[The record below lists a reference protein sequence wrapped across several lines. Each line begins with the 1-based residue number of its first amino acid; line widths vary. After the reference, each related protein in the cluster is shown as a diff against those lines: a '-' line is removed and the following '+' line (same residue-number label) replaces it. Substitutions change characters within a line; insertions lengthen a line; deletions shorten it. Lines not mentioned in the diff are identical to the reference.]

1 MNANT
6 LGRLAPLAGAAY
18 AVATIVGDLVVGQF
32 PDSDTS
38 VSKLATFYADHHARV
53 AAGGMV
59 FAWATVLLAVFGCT
73 LWSRA
78 RTVRPGVAAAILV
91 ATAVAVVADVQEATS
106 FWVVGHVSTE
116 SALTPPAL
124 QALHI
129 AGSEG
134 GLSTGVAILL
144 LAVTAAGILPRW
156 LAWPAAVLGI
166 AQLVPGIGFFASLL
180 FLLWAAVTGVVLAVL
195 RGPLLGD
202 GFEPAANL
210 VHVGTEVVD
219 AR

>member
-18 AVATIVGDLVVGQF
+18 AVAMIVGDLVIGDF
-32 PDSDTS
+32 PDSS
-38 VSKLATFYADHHARV
+38 SSGSKLATYYAAHHAHV

-59 FAWATVLLAVFGCT
+59 FAWAPILLAVFGCT

-78 RTVRPGVAAAILV
+78 RSVRPGVAAAILV

-106 FWVVGHVSTE
+106 FWVLGHDSTA
-116 SALTPPAL
+116 STLTPSAL

-134 GLSTGVAILL
+134 SLSTGVAFFL
-144 LAVTAAGILPRW
+144 LAVGVAGIVSRW
-156 LAWPAAVLGI
+156 LAWPAIVLGI
-166 AQLVPGIGFFASLL
+166 AQLVPGVGFFASMV
-180 FLLWAAVTGVVLAVL
+180 FLLWAAVTGIAVTL
-195 RGPLLGD
+195 RPRGARQLV
-202 GFEPAANL
+202 PAA
-210 VHVGTEVVD
+210 V
-219 AR
+219 